1 MYLQEGKKDWENVNQ
16 IGRIRNELAK
26 HNSPEYQDMVKA
38 MNTLFEGMPDHIK
51 CVSKNRCL
59 GRELLEN
66 VFFSQWRLFNAKIK
80 MSKNAYYNEHK
91 KYMKFFEEL
100 NIAPKICD
108 QCL

>member
-38 MNTLFEGMPDHIK
+38 TNTLFESMPDHIK
-51 CVSKNRCL
+51 FVSNDRHL

-66 VFFSQWRLFNAKIK
+66 DFYYQWRLFNAKIK
-80 MSKNAYYNEHK
+80 KSKNAYYNEHK
-91 KYMKFFEEL
+91 KYMKIFEEL
-100 NIAPKICD
+100 NIAPKS
-108 QCL
+108 L